1 MSLQQYD
8 LRDLVDNILEID
20 GYKSKMGADKDI
32 VTVAF
37 AIKDK
42 NPADDLMRFL
52 EGGYSFIL
60 DSDVTA
66 GEQSDG
72 AYRVFVELERDRSA
86 NENIMEII
94 DGVSK
99 LASVDNFKFRYYKG
113 FKSFKVSMENL
124 DREVPLEAD
133 LYGVDSDILKDMS
146 ESMDNYTNF
155 FNKSMVENV
164 NMWNN
169 MITIKK
175 AWADPVAFTFVDFG
189 TTQKTLDNIN
199 ESFNPNDFSEII
211 FLTKYLGDYNIT
223 KYGNKLT
230 FENQW
235 TNTCTRTYHFIKD
248 RKCLTLRKNTWQQ

>member
-1 MSLQQYD
+1 MGLRIGD
-8 LRDLVDNILEID
+8 LKDLVHHIFEID
-20 GYKSKMGADKDI
+20 AYASKMGDDKNI
-32 VTVAF
+32 VTLSFTV
-37 AIKDK
+37 KDK

-124 DREVPLEAD
+124 DREVPLD
-133 LYGVDSDILKDMS
+133 PDNYGITVS
-146 ESMDNYTNF
+146 ESNLNNYKNF
-155 FNKSMVENV
+155 FTNSYLEDIVMED
-164 NMWNN
+164 
-169 MITIKK
+169 TTLSIKK
-175 AWADPVAFTFVDFG
+175 AYADTLAFEVLDFG
-189 TTQKTLDNIN
+189 DTNKVVTQITETFDVLNSYP
-199 ESFNPNDFSEII
+199 ELM
-211 FLTKYLGDYNIT
+211 FLTKYMGDYNIS
-223 KYGNKLT
+223 KYGDKLV
-230 FENQW
+230 FEN
-235 TNTCTRTYHFIKD
+235 KD
-248 RKCLTLRKNTWQQ
+248 KSLVLKRI

>member
-1 MSLQQYD
+1 MGLRIGD
-8 LRDLVDNILEID
+8 LKDLVHHIFEID
-20 GYKSKMGADKDI
+20 AYASKMGDDKNI
-32 VTVAF
+32 VTLSFTVG
-37 AIKDK
+37 DK

-124 DREVPLEAD
+124 DREVPLD
-133 LYGVDSDILKDMS
+133 P
-146 ESMDNYTNF
+146 DNYG
-155 FNKSMVENV
+155 
-164 NMWNN
+164 
-169 MITIKK
+169 ITI
-175 AWADPVAFTFVDFG
+175 
-189 TTQKTLDNIN
+189 
-199 ESFNPNDFSEII
+199 SS
-211 FLTKYLGDYNIT
+211 
-223 KYGNKLT
+223 
-230 FENQW
+230 
-235 TNTCTRTYHFIKD
+235 R
-248 RKCLTLRKNTWQQ
+248 

>member
-1 MSLQQYD
+1 MGLRIGD
-8 LRDLVDNILEID
+8 LKDLVHHIFEID
-20 GYKSKMGADKDI
+20 AYASKMGDDKNI
-32 VTVAF
+32 VTLSFTVG
-37 AIKDK
+37 DK

-124 DREVPLEAD
+124 DREVPLD
-133 LYGVDSDILKDMS
+133 PNNYGITVS
-146 ESMDNYTNF
+146 ESNLNNYKNF
-155 FNKSMVENV
+155 FTNSYLEDIVMED
-164 NMWNN
+164 
-169 MITIKK
+169 TTLSIKK
-175 AWADPVAFTFVDFG
+175 AYADTLAFEVLDFG
-189 TTQKTLDNIN
+189 DTNKVVTQITETFDVLNSYP
-199 ESFNPNDFSEII
+199 ELM
-211 FLTKYLGDYNIT
+211 FLTKYMGDYNIS
-223 KYGNKLT
+223 KYGDKLV
-230 FENQW
+230 FEN
-235 TNTCTRTYHFIKD
+235 
-248 RKCLTLRKNTWQQ
+248 KNKSLVLKRI